1 MHTYF
6 YVCPYVCLCTENAD
20 LTRVKNCNKFILDLP
35 LFVSSAK
42 EKIVLSKRKYCLL
55 ELNKISLLQKQFMG
69 ACCLLILCP
78 LVASSSQTTSEEPE
92 NSRQI

>member
-20 LTRVKNCNKFILDLP
+20 LTGVKNCNEFILALSLP
-35 LFVSSAK
+35 VSSAK
-42 EKIVLSKRKYCLL
+42 EKIILGKMKYCLL

-69 ACCLLILCP
+69 ACCLLMIWP
-78 LVASSSQTTSEEPE
+78 LVASSS
-92 NSRQI
+92 